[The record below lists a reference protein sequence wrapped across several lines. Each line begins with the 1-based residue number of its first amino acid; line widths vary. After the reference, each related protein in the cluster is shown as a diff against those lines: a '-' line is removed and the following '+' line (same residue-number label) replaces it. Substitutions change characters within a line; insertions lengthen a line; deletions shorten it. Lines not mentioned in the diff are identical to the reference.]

1 MKKIYLIPQTTV
13 VKVELSHLVAES
25 YIISNVESSTDAMSK
40 DQGDW
45 DDDLWDD

>member
-1 MKKIYLIPQTTV
+1 MQPQIAV
-13 VKVELSHLVAES
+13 IKVAQSLPIAES
-25 YIISNVESSTDAMSK
+25 YIISNEESSTDAMSK

>member
-25 YIISNVESSTDAMSK
+25 YKIFGKEVNADAMSK
-40 DQGDW
+40 DEGDW